1 MSSGFVLD
9 FWQSPPAL
17 GPQDPQDQR
26 KNSKNPPKKRPKI
39 VILGDF
45 LRPEGLRQALKK
57 QARKKDPQKGSA
69 PSRHHHEIYRFGE
82 APGDPKSIKIVKMGC
97 QKIMFFGTPSR
108 NLFFTVSEPKKKPK
122 RVENRW
128 KFEPGQLRQRR
139 SKKHIFL
146 KATRGKNSRETH
158 VTEKNAKRVEP

>member
-57 QARKKDPQKGSA
+57 QTRKKDPQKVRPWATVLAIFG
-69 PSRHHHEIYRFGE
+69 RFGE
-82 APGDPKSIKIVKMGC
+82 APR
-97 QKIMFFGTPSR
+97 T
-108 NLFFTVSEPKKKPK
+108 
-122 RVENRW
+122 EN
-128 KFEPGQLRQRR
+128 Q
-139 SKKHIFL
+139 
-146 KATRGKNSRETH
+146 
-158 VTEKNAKRVEP
+158 

>member
-57 QARKKDPQKGSA
+57 QTRKKDPQKVRPQSTPLAKFG
-69 PSRHHHEIYRFGE
+69 RFGE
-82 APGDPKSIKIVKMGC
+82 APGDRKSIKIVKMGC
-97 QKIMFFGTPSR
+97 QKIMIFATPSR
-108 NLFFTVSEPKKKPK
+108 NPVFSVSEPKMEPK
-122 RVENRW
+122 QVENR
-128 KFEPGQLRQRR
+128 
-139 SKKHIFL
+139 
-146 KATRGKNSRETH
+146 
-158 VTEKNAKRVEP
+158 